1 MSFTSFRFVCFFIV
15 VFLFNWGI
23 ASVYKAKSKSFIN
36 TYKTLLLFE
45 SVGFIVISDF
55 RTIGSVLFLLII
67 SIICTHSIEKYNENQ
82 RLKNV
87 VLVIALVLTI
97 GQLCYFKYIG
107 MYAPIGISFFTFS
120 SIAYMVDVYKG
131 KCVGYSNSMD
141 LMLYLSF
148 FPKFVSGPI
157 MRPEQFQKRLKQS
170 EKNFNLQN
178 IQEGLQVVVIGM
190 FKKMVLADHLAVF
203 VNDVYRSPVSFAAT
217 TCIWAVI
224 SYSLQIYF
232 DFSGYS
238 DMAIG
243 LAKMMGIQVDK
254 NFNLPYISKNVT
266 EFWKRWHIS
275 LSSWLQE
282 YVYISLGGNRK
293 GKVRT
298 QLNLILTMLIGGI
311 WHGSTWNFVIWGLL
325 HGIALVIQKKYT
337 KLRKRVVNEKNML
350 RTMLSVTTTF
360 IFVSIAWVF
369 FRAENMKAAFDLLGQ
384 IVSVKSGIN
393 QIYSW
398 TWLAIVALMLEILLA
413 KWRQRSVAEKYV
425 DVYYPIVN
433 LASVKGLVA
442 FFTLVGLTIIL
453 AYVGDTAFIY
463 GAF

>member
-15 VFLFNWGI
+15 VFLVNWSI
-23 ASVYKAKSKSFIN
+23 ASVYKVKSKSFLN
-36 TYKTLLLFE
+36 TYKILLLLE
-45 SVGFIVISDF
+45 SIGFIVISDLK
-55 RTIGSVLFLLII
+55 TIVSVLFLVIVSVAYIHGIERYQENIAIKKLIF
-67 SIICTHSIEKYNENQ
+67 
-82 RLKNV
+82 
-87 VLVIALVLTI
+87 VIALAVAI

-107 MYAPIGISFFTFS
+107 MYVPIGISFFTFS
-120 SIAYMVDVYKG
+120 AIAYMVDIYRK
-131 KCVGYSNSMD
+131 KYDRYDNLLD
-141 LMLYLSF
+141 LTLYLSF

-157 MRPEQFQKRLKQS
+157 MRPDQFSERIQQS
-170 EKNFNLQN
+170 DRNFNLPN
-178 IQEGLQVVVIGM
+178 MQEGVQIVVIGL

-203 VNDVYRSPVSFAAT
+203 VNDVYRAPSSFAAT
-217 TCIWAVI
+217 TCVWAI
-224 SYSLQIYF
+224 LSYSLQIYF

-243 LAKMMGIQVDK
+243 LAKMMGIQIDK

-293 GKVRT
+293 GKRRT
-298 QLNLILTMLIGGI
+298 QVNLILTMLIGGI

-325 HGIALVIQKKYT
+325 HGIALVIQKNCT
-337 KLRKRVVNEKNML
+337 QIRKKVYKTDSSIGNIISAVF
-350 RTMLSVTTTF
+350 TF
-360 IFVSIAWVF
+360 LFVSIAWVF
-369 FRAENMKAAFDLLGQ
+369 FRAESMENAFALLGQ
-384 IVSVKSGIN
+384 TVSLNGGIS

-398 TWLAIVALMLEILLA
+398 TWLAIVVLVVEILLA
-413 KWRQRSVAEKYV
+413 KRRQQCGAGERL
-425 DVYYPIVN
+425 DVYYPVKD
-433 LASVKGLVA
+433 LDSVKGLVA
-442 FFTLVGLTIIL
+442 FFTFIGLTIIL